1 MQSVSFFFSKI
12 DDKYAG
18 QRARPDG
25 RDGNRI
31 EALKVAKIL
40 LHGDDDPDLSHLPM
54 DAQESFRTLMKMKR
68 EDETPPSWM
77 HGLEHAKICNGFED
91 CYKKTMDMYK
101 VIRVKAGQRTGLGL
115 VVYANSITL
124 TPGTVSIDIE
134 GDTIV
139 VHALTREAA
148 EGVESGV
155 MDQKVTALEGS
166 H

>member
-1 MQSVSFFFSKI
+1 MKYLVSLSLLLSMTWLLWSGIWQGLTLTLGLVSCIAVVALVRRMGVVDHEGALVEF
-12 DDKYAG
+12 AL
-18 QRARPDG
+18 RPLFYIPWLLWEMLKANVDV
-25 RDGNRI
+25 
-31 EALKVAKIL
+31 ALLIL
-40 LHGDDDPDLSHLPM
+40 SPTLHISP
-54 DAQESFRTLMKMKR
+54 R
-68 EDETPPSWM
+68 
-77 HGLEHAKICNGFED
+77 
-91 CYKKTMDMYK
+91 